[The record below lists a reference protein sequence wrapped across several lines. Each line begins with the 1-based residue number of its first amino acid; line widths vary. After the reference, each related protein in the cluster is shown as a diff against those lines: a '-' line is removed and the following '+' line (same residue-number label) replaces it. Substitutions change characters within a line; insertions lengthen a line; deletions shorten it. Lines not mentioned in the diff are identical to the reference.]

1 MATEYKLS
9 YTASEID
16 KKLGTIDTLAT
27 ELENKANTSDIPT
40 SLKNP
45 NVMKING
52 VSYDGSATVDFT
64 TKINDLIDAK
74 LGVIE
79 NGSY

>member
-9 YTASEID
+9 YAASEID
-16 KKLGTIDTLAT
+16 GLLDKIDNLASFTINTATYNGTS
-27 ELENKANTSDIPT
+27 K
-40 SLKNP
+40 
-45 NVMKING
+45 
-52 VSYDGSATVDFT
+52 VDFT
-64 TKINDLIDAK
+64 TEINNMIDSK